1 MFDKE
6 DVNYRYAG
14 GDPTAPSCATCEH
27 LVAPGQCDLVRGLIR
42 TVDVCD
48 EYDGPLGEPRR
59 STGMAGDVAHKG
71 GGAEAAIEAFREAY
85 AKHPHAFDAFVDV
98 LTTFREAYKGSVVSD
113 DDEDEDDEKDDEK
126 DDERKEKRVR
136 LIDACDP
143 ENPNYDIDEAE
154 RLMNDSEHVSGCER
168 CAMNSLTGT
177 RPRHVRASKVS
188 TKKGKKATR
197 ASEAVS
203 TFLES
208 YGPDGPTDEQVE
220 SAVAAYMKHYHDAEK
235 RARLGRR

>member
-48 EYDGPLGEPRR
+48 EYDGPLGEPTRTTGMGGDADPAARR
-59 STGMAGDVAHKG
+59 SAK
-71 GGAEAAIEAFREAY
+71 GAEAALEAFKEAY
-85 AKHPHAFDAFVDV
+85 AKHPHAFDAFVSALHV
-98 LTTFREAYKGSVVSD
+98 FKEAYQGKSVVG
-113 DDEDEDDEKDDEK
+113 DEDEDEKDKRGEQ
-126 DDERKEKRVR
+126 RVR
-136 LIDACDP
+136 LRDACDP

-154 RLMNDSEHVSGCER
+154 RLLSDPEHLATCER
-168 CAMNSLTGT
+168 CAMTSLTGA
-177 RPRHVRASKVS
+177 RPRRVRTSKVT

-197 ASEAVS
+197 TSEAVS
-203 TFLES
+203 TFREAYS
-208 YGPDGPTDEQVE
+208 DEHEITDAEVE
-220 SAVAAYMKHYHDAEK
+220 SAVAAYYAHYRAAEK
-235 RARLGRR
+235 RARMGRR